1 MDGKTNDNAKTND
14 KSQANLRQANLRQD
28 GMGTEGIGE
37 GGDAGLGGS
46 ATEANSRP
54 DTHQA
59 EGAFGAE
66 GGAHGRRSPANKQ
79 GPGPNVQ
86 GD

>member
-14 KSQANLRQANLRQD
+14 KSQANLRQD